1 MQELSMLTLTFNR
14 LLLIKQT
21 TNRGKIGGVGLA
33 LLKRTILLFTIIF
46 SAGFNTVY
54 ADSSYPVLEKHINQ
68 QKYKQAYQQATK
80 LLAQNEGDPRFDYLY
95 GLSALQTG
103 HYNEA
108 VFALD
113 RVTILTPR
121 VIRPRLELARA
132 YLKLNNKRA
141 AIKEFN
147 DVLNLSPPPI
157 VRQKVTA
164 YISELEKGNQQVQK
178 SVTKRLASFSIGY
191 DDNINFG
198 YSSSD
203 IDLPL
208 FGVVTLN
215 PSAVKQSS
223 GFAEAKFQI
232 RRRNTNSNKS
242 NTFVSANLTHRKYF
256 KDTDFNFTDVDL
268 RAGITLNRNK
278 NQYQFVVRD
287 RPVFL
292 DDNLHSNTLG
302 VDAIARKALGSG
314 KVASVSL
321 GIEDYRNN
329 STPLSDRKR
338 AQLGASWDKNN
349 GDLQHQISLNLG
361 SEWADDSAGK
371 QFSRDIAGVGYKLTR
386 DWNEKNKTSVNV
398 DYRRYKHK
406 APYALFPD
414 TREDDR
420 VILGAVHEWQ
430 LSNKTAILFSARH
443 INNNSNIELY
453 DAKRNE
459 IQVGVRYEWD

>member
-1 MQELSMLTLTFNR
+1 MKELTLIA
-14 LLLIKQT
+14 LIVCW
-21 TNRGKIGGVGLA
+21 GFVPIVA
-33 LLKRTILLFTIIF
+33 
-46 SAGFNTVY
+46 SAQNI
-54 ADSSYPVLEKHINQ
+54 YPVLEKQIKQ

-80 LLAQNEGDPRFDYLY
+80 LRDQNEGDPRFDYLY
-95 GLSALQTG
+95 GLSALQTS

-113 RVTILTPR
+113 RVTVTTPR

-147 DVLNLSPPPI
+147 DVLSLSPPPI

-164 YISELEKGNQQVQK
+164 YISELEKGNKQVQK

-208 FGVVTLN
+208 FGVVALN
-215 PSAVKQSS
+215 PSAVKQGS

-232 RRRNTNSNKS
+232 RRRNIKSSKS

-256 KDTDFNFTDVDL
+256 KDTDFNFTDIDL

-292 DDNLHSNTLG
+292 DDSLYSNTIG

-321 GIEDYRNN
+321 SIEDYKNN

-338 AQLGASWDKNN
+338 AQIGASWDKNN
-349 GDLQHQISLNLG
+349 GKAQHQLSFNVG

-371 QFSRDIAGVGYKLTR
+371 QFSRDIAGIGYKLTR
-386 DWNEKNKTSVNV
+386 DWNEKNKTFVNV

-420 VILGAVHEWQ
+420 VILRAVHEWQ
-430 LSNKTAILFSARH
+430 VSNKTAILFSARH
-443 INNNSNIELY
+443 INNDSNIELY